1 MTKHEIRVEIK
12 RTEEIKNLIQ
22 LAYFEEG
29 FGGKIIGKKHFLT
42 IPQDDEIN
50 WIIFNGLHNSTVK
63 VVNEDIIDGTMRFV
77 IDESE
82 GEVRLYPI
90 SIYCIQEEDRYIFY

>member
-42 IPQDDEIN
+42 ISQDDEIN
-50 WIIFNGLHNSTVK
+50 WTIFNGLHNSTVK
-63 VVNEDIIDGTMRFV
+63 VVNEDIIDGAMRFV

>member
-29 FGGKIIGKKHFLT
+29 FGGKLIGKKYFLT

-50 WIIFNGLHNSTVK
+50 WTIFSDLHNSTVK
-63 VVNEDIIDGTMRFV
+63 VVNEEIIDGTMRFV
-77 IDESE
+77 IDKSE

-90 SIYCIQEEDRYIFY
+90 SIHCIQEEDKYIFY

>member
-1 MTKHEIRVEIK
+1 MVKHEIRVELK
-12 RTEEIKNLIQ
+12 KTEEIQKLIQ

-29 FGGKIIGKKHFLT
+29 FGGKIIGKKHFLSIT
-42 IPQDDEIN
+42 QEDDVN
-50 WIIFNGLHNSTVK
+50 WTIFNGLHNSTVK

-90 SIYCIQEEDRYIFY
+90 SIYCIKEEERYIFY